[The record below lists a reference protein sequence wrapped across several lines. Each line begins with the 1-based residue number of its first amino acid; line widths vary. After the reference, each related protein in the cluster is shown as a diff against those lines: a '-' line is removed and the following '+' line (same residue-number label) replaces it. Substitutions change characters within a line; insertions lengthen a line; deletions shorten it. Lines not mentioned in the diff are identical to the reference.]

1 MICKASFRREIV
13 ADHLIFRATLPSL
26 SLYPSFKCCQVC
38 EIFSRVL
45 IDIEIS
51 YKHMKERKKG
61 IVGLLVYIS
70 YSRSLREVDILLTDT
85 YSPSLLI
92 VSRLSIML
100 S

>member
-1 MICKASFRREIV
+1 
-13 ADHLIFRATLPSL
+13 
-26 SLYPSFKCCQVC
+26 
-38 EIFSRVL
+38 
-45 IDIEIS
+45 
-51 YKHMKERKKG
+51 MKERKKG